1 MMQFDYNIY
10 LLDNCLYRLLF
21 FVPTIICLVVA
32 TVNAVREYHNNH
44 SDNTSLKPVL
54 KWIAFFVA
62 AVIVASANVIPLLR
76 GGIYLLFETEK
87 EAIRITGE
95 IEDTFEIPFFGG
107 MKYDVDQ
114 NNGYGEGIVID
125 GTKYYLMTYGDYKE
139 GDVVTIKVL
148 PKSKLILEM
157 ESVR

>member
-1 MMQFDYNIY
+1 MSSYIF
-10 LLDNCLYRLLF
+10 LF
-21 FVPTIICLVVA
+21 FIFL
-32 TVNAVREYHNNH
+32 
-44 SDNTSLKPVL
+44 
-54 KWIAFFVA
+54 FFF
-62 AVIVASANVIPLLR
+62 IVFTYCV
-76 GGIYLLFETEK
+76 K
-87 EAIRITGE
+87 